1 MTSAIITIPITQFMV
16 KTRIT
21 KTITKPAWLYVRRK
35 DATAF
40 FSGLC
45 YTFQM
50 VSRRFSKP
58 WQGHQIRTVTSI
70 IATFGIVQMLIT

>member
-1 MTSAIITIPITQFMV
+1 MAPAIITIPITQSIV

-21 KTITKPAWLYVRRK
+21 KTITKPPWLYVRRK